1 MAIQMTDIRVRSVLQ
16 RFKLQGFSV
25 WAFLRDALQSAG
37 PDGIPTDDATLGVI
51 ADFFPMRLEQV
62 IDIIDYCD
70 TIHLFYIDVDGNLHA
85 EEPTPGPTEPT
96 SPDRPR
102 RGESE
107 DTTNTVAQAQAQA
120 QAQAAATPKPTLV
133 ACAAAPAASASVPAA
148 LDADPDAAPAQPAE
162 RTECYMDG
170 NVCRTRTVPAAAP
183 AAPEIYRHAAP
194 IDVDVPLWD
203 GSSYPSDEEAANNKA
218 LKVCYWWND
227 FAHGCAPTTRLT
239 RGLAA
244 RIRRFIA
251 ASDSAGL
258 GLYDTVVDLC
268 RDAAELS
275 KSRAAAG
282 LPPLT
287 IDVAFSDTAVDR
299 FCDSLSARQDRA
311 EADAYEA
318 NYDIPYDEN
327 APDIERPLPDDIPI
341 VRQARAELRRRR
353 LVEERAAREAQA
365 NPAAATQQG
374 QCGGD
379 GGCGG
384 CGGDD
389 CQGVDHSGEE
399 F

>member
-51 ADFFPMRLEQV
+51 ADFFPLRQEQV
-62 IDIIDYCD
+62 MEIIDYCD

-85 EEPTPGPTEPT
+85 EPPTTDPTAPT
-96 SPDRPR
+96 TPDRPR
-102 RGESE
+102 RGESG
-107 DTTNTVAQAQAQA
+107 DTTNTVAQA

-133 ACAAAPAASASVPAA
+133 ACAAAPATAASVP
-148 LDADPDAAPAQPAE
+148 AAPAQPAE

-170 NVCRTRTVPAAAP
+170 NVCRTRTVPANAP

-194 IDVDVPLWD
+194 IGVDVPLWD
-203 GSSYPSDEEAANNKA
+203 GSSYPSDEEASNNKA

-227 FAHGCAPTTRLT
+227 FAHGCAPARRLT
-239 RGLAA
+239 SGLAA
-244 RIRRFIA
+244 RIGRFIA

-268 RDAAELS
+268 RDAADLAH
-275 KSRAAAG
+275 SRAAAG

-287 IDVAFSDTAVDR
+287 IDEAFSDSAVDR
-299 FCDSLSARQDRA
+299 FCDSLSARRDRA

-327 APDIERPLPDDIPI
+327 APDIERPCPDDIPI

-353 LVEERAAREAQA
+353 LAEERAAREAKA

>member
-51 ADFFPMRLEQV
+51 ADFFPLRLEQV
-62 IDIIDYCD
+62 MEIIDYCD

-85 EEPTPGPTEPT
+85 EPPTTDPTAPT
-96 SPDRPR
+96 TPDRPR
-102 RGESE
+102 RGESG
-107 DTTNTVAQAQAQA
+107 DTTNTVAQA

-133 ACAAAPAASASVPAA
+133 ACAAAPATAASVPAG
-148 LDADPDAAPAQPAE
+148 PAQPAE

-170 NVCRTRTVPAAAP
+170 NVCRTRTVPANAP

-194 IDVDVPLWD
+194 IGVDVPLWD
-203 GSSYPSDEEAANNKA
+203 GSSYPSDEEASNNKA

-227 FAHGCAPTTRLT
+227 FAHGCAPAHRLT
-239 RGLAA
+239 SGLAA
-244 RIRRFIA
+244 RIGRFIA
-251 ASDSAGL
+251 AADSAGL

-268 RDAAELS
+268 RDAADLAH
-275 KSRAAAG
+275 SRAAAG
-282 LPPLT
+282 LQPLT
-287 IDVAFSDTAVDR
+287 IDEAFSDSAVDR
-299 FCDSLSARQDRA
+299 FCDTLSARRDRA

-327 APDIERPLPDDIPI
+327 APDIERPRPDDIPI

-353 LVEERAAREAQA
+353 LAEERAAREAQA
-365 NPAAATQQG
+365 NPAPVPQQG

-379 GGCGG
+379 SGCGG

>member
-62 IDIIDYCD
+62 MEIIDYCD

-85 EEPTPGPTEPT
+85 EEPTNDPTEPT

-268 RDAAELS
+268 RNAAELS

-287 IDVAFSDTAVDR
+287 IDVAFSDFAVDR
-299 FCDSLSARQDRA
+299 FCDSLSAHQDRA

>member
-51 ADFFPMRLEQV
+51 ADFFPLRQEQV
-62 IDIIDYCD
+62 MEIIDYCD

-85 EEPTPGPTEPT
+85 EPPTPDPTEPT
-96 SPDRPR
+96 TPDRPR
-102 RGESE
+102 RGESG
-107 DTTNTVAQAQAQA
+107 DTTNTVTQA
-120 QAQAAATPKPTLV
+120 QAQAAAAAKPTLV
-133 ACAAAPAASASVPAA
+133 ACAAAPATAASVP
-148 LDADPDAAPAQPAE
+148 AAPAQPAE

-194 IDVDVPLWD
+194 IEVDVPLWD
-203 GSSYPSDEEAANNKA
+203 GSSYPSDEEASNNKA

-227 FAHGCAPTTRLT
+227 FAHGCAPAHRLT

-244 RIRRFIA
+244 RIGRFIA
-251 ASDSAGL
+251 AADSAGL

-268 RDAAELS
+268 RDAADLAH
-275 KSRAAAG
+275 SRAAAG

-287 IDVAFSDTAVDR
+287 IDEAFSDSAVDR
-299 FCDSLSARQDRA
+299 FCDTLSARRDRA

-327 APDIERPLPDDIPI
+327 APDIERPRPDDIPI

-353 LVEERAAREAQA
+353 LAEERAAREAKV

-374 QCGGD
+374 QCVGD

-389 CQGVDHSGEE
+389 DQGVDHSGEE

>member
-51 ADFFPMRLEQV
+51 ADFFPLRLEQV
-62 IDIIDYCD
+62 QEIIDYCVAIRLFHTD
-70 TIHLFYIDVDGNLHA
+70 TNGALHA
-85 EEPTPGPTEPT
+85 DPPTTDPSAPTPT
-96 SPDRPR
+96 DRPR
-102 RGESE
+102 RGENV
-107 DTTNTVAQAQAQA
+107 DTTKTVAQA

-133 ACAAAPAASASVPAA
+133 ACAATPAASASVPAA

-170 NVCRTRTVPAAAP
+170 NVCRTRTVPAATS

-194 IDVDVPLWD
+194 IEVDVPLWD
-203 GSSYPSDEEAANNKA
+203 GSSYPSDEEASNNKA

-227 FAHGCAPTTRLT
+227 FAHGCAPARRLT

-244 RIRRFIA
+244 RIGRFIA

-268 RDAAELS
+268 RDAAELAQ
-275 KSRAAAG
+275 SRAAAG
-282 LPPLT
+282 LQPLT
-287 IDVAFSDTAVDR
+287 IDEAFSDSAVDR
-299 FCDSLSARQDRA
+299 FCDTLSVRRDRA

-327 APDIERPLPDDIPI
+327 APDIERPCPDDIPI

-353 LVEERAAREAQA
+353 LAEERAAREAQA
-365 NPAAATQQG
+365 NPAAAPQQG

-384 CGGDD
+384 CGWDD
-389 CQGVDHSGEE
+389 DQGVDHSGEE

>member
-37 PDGIPTDDATLGVI
+37 PDGIPTDDSTLGVI
-51 ADFFPMRLEQV
+51 ADFFPLRLEQV
-62 IDIIDYCD
+62 QEIIDYCD

-85 EEPTPGPTEPT
+85 EPPTTDPTAPT
-96 SPDRPR
+96 TPDRPR
-102 RGESE
+102 RGESG
-107 DTTNTVAQAQAQA
+107 DTTNTVA

-133 ACAAAPAASASVPAA
+133 ACAVAPAASASVP
-148 LDADPDAAPAQPAE
+148 AAPAQPAE

-170 NVCRTRTVPAAAP
+170 NVCRTRTVPANAP
-183 AAPEIYRHAAP
+183 AAPEIYRPAAP
-194 IDVDVPLWD
+194 IEVDVPLWD
-203 GSSYPSDEEAANNKA
+203 GSSYPSDEEASNNKA

-227 FAHGCAPTTRLT
+227 FAHGCAPARRLT

-244 RIRRFIA
+244 RIGRFIA

-268 RDAAELS
+268 RDAADLAH
-275 KSRAAAG
+275 SRAAAG
-282 LPPLT
+282 LQPLT
-287 IDVAFSDTAVDR
+287 IDEAFSDSAVDR
-299 FCDSLSARQDRA
+299 FCDTLSARRDRA

-327 APDIERPLPDDIPI
+327 APDIERPQPDDIPI

-353 LVEERAAREAQA
+353 LAEERAAREAQA
-365 NPAAATQQG
+365 NPPANPQQG

-384 CGGDD
+384 CSGDD
-389 CQGVDHSGEE
+389 CLGVDHSDEE

>member
-51 ADFFPMRLEQV
+51 ADFFPLRLEQV
-62 IDIIDYCD
+62 QEIIDYCD
-70 TIHLFYIDVDGNLHA
+70 TIHLFYIDIDGNLHA
-85 EEPTPGPTEPT
+85 EPPTDGPTEPT
-96 SPDRPR
+96 TPDRPR
-102 RGESE
+102 RGEGG
-107 DTTNTVAQAQAQA
+107 DTTNTVA

-133 ACAAAPAASASVPAA
+133 ACAAAPAASASVP
-148 LDADPDAAPAQPAE
+148 AAPAQPAE

-194 IDVDVPLWD
+194 IEVDVPLWD
-203 GSSYPSDEEAANNKA
+203 GSSYPSDEEASNNKA

-227 FAHGCAPTTRLT
+227 FAHGCAPARRLT

-244 RIRRFIA
+244 RIGRFIA

-268 RDAAELS
+268 RDAADLAH
-275 KSRAAAG
+275 SRAAAG
-282 LPPLT
+282 LQPLT
-287 IDVAFSDTAVDR
+287 IDEAFSDSAVDR
-299 FCDSLSARQDRA
+299 FCDTLSARRDRA

-327 APDIERPLPDDIPI
+327 APDIERPQPDDIPI

-353 LVEERAAREAQA
+353 LAEERAAREAKA
-365 NPAAATQQG
+365 NPAPAPQQG

-384 CGGDD
+384 CSGDD
-389 CQGVDHSGEE
+389 CLGVDHSDEE

>member
-37 PDGIPTDDATLGVI
+37 PNGIPTDDATLGVI
-51 ADFFPMRLEQV
+51 ADFFPLRQEQV
-62 IDIIDYCD
+62 MEIIDYCD

-85 EEPTPGPTEPT
+85 EEPTNAPTEPT
-96 SPDRPR
+96 TPDRPR
-102 RGESE
+102 RGESG
-107 DTTNTVAQAQAQA
+107 DTTNTVAQA

-133 ACAAAPAASASVPAA
+133 ACAAAPAASVSVPAA
-148 LDADPDAAPAQPAE
+148 PDANPDAAPAQPVE

-170 NVCRTRTVPAAAP
+170 NVCRTRTVPANAP

-194 IDVDVPLWD
+194 IGVDVPLWD
-203 GSSYPSDEEAANNKA
+203 GSSYPSDEEASNSKA
-218 LKVCYWWND
+218 LRVCYWWND
-227 FAHGCAPTTRLT
+227 FAHGCAPATRLT

-244 RIRRFIA
+244 RIGRFIA

-268 RDAAELS
+268 RDAAELAH
-275 KSRAAAG
+275 SRAAAG
-282 LPPLT
+282 LQPLT
-287 IDVAFSDTAVDR
+287 IDEAFSDSAVDH
-299 FCDSLSARQDRA
+299 FCDSLSARRDRA

-327 APDIERPLPDDIPI
+327 APDIERPRPDDIPI

-353 LVEERAAREAQA
+353 LAEERAAREAKA
-365 NPAAATQQG
+365 NPAAAPQQG

>member
-37 PDGIPTDDATLGVI
+37 PDGIPTDDPTLGVI
-51 ADFFPMRLEQV
+51 ADFFPLRLEQV
-62 IDIIDYCD
+62 QEIIDYCD

-85 EEPTPGPTEPT
+85 EPPTNDPTEPT
-96 SPDRPR
+96 TPDRPR
-102 RGESE
+102 RGESG
-107 DTTNTVAQAQAQA
+107 DSSNTVA

-133 ACAAAPAASASVPAA
+133 ACAATPAASASVPAA
-148 LDADPDAAPAQPAE
+148 PAATPAQPAAQPAG

-170 NVCRTRTVPAAAP
+170 NVCRTRTVPAASP
-183 AAPEIYRHAAP
+183 VTPEIYRHAAP

-203 GSSYPSDEEAANNKA
+203 GSSYPSDEEASNNKA

-227 FAHGCAPTTRLT
+227 FAHGCAPARRLT

-244 RIRRFIA
+244 RIGRFIA

-268 RDAAELS
+268 RDAAELAPR
-275 KSRAAAG
+275 RAAAG
-282 LPPLT
+282 LQPLT
-287 IDVAFSDTAVDR
+287 IDEAFSDSAVDR
-299 FCDSLSARQDRA
+299 FCDTLSARRDRA

-327 APDIERPLPDDIPI
+327 APDIERPRPDDIPI

-353 LVEERAAREAQA
+353 LAEERAAREAKA
-365 NPAAATQQG
+365 NPAAAPQQG

-389 CQGVDHSGEE
+389 DQGVDHSGEE

>member
-25 WAFLRDALQSAG
+25 WAFLRDALLSAG

-51 ADFFPMRLEQV
+51 ADFFPLRLEQV
-62 IDIIDYCD
+62 REIIDYCD

-85 EEPTPGPTEPT
+85 EPPTNAPTAPTPT
-96 SPDRPR
+96 DRPR
-102 RGESE
+102 RGESV
-107 DTTNTVAQAQAQA
+107 DTTKTVAQAQAA
-120 QAQAAATPKPTLV
+120 VTPKPTLV
-133 ACAAAPAASASVPAA
+133 ACAATASASASVPAA
-148 LDADPDAAPAQPAE
+148 PAAPAQPAE

-170 NVCRTRTVPAAAP
+170 NVCRTRTVPAATP

-194 IDVDVPLWD
+194 IAVDVPLWD
-203 GSSYPSDEEAANNKA
+203 GSSYPSDEEASNNKA

-227 FAHGCAPTTRLT
+227 FAHGCAPARRLT

-244 RIRRFIA
+244 RIGRFIA

-268 RDAAELS
+268 RDAAELAPR
-275 KSRAAAG
+275 RAAAG
-282 LPPLT
+282 LQPLT
-287 IDVAFSDTAVDR
+287 IDEAFSDSAVDR
-299 FCDSLSARQDRA
+299 FCDTLSARRDRA

-327 APDIERPLPDDIPI
+327 APDIERPQPDDIPI

-353 LVEERAAREAQA
+353 LAEERAAREAQA

>member
-51 ADFFPMRLEQV
+51 ADFFPLRLEQV
-62 IDIIDYCD
+62 QEIIDYCD

-85 EEPTPGPTEPT
+85 EPPTTDPTEPT
-96 SPDRPR
+96 TPDRPR
-102 RGESE
+102 RGEGG
-107 DTTNTVAQAQAQA
+107 DTTNTVA

-133 ACAAAPAASASVPAA
+133 ACAAAPAASASVP
-148 LDADPDAAPAQPAE
+148 AAPAQPAE

-194 IDVDVPLWD
+194 IEVDVPLWD
-203 GSSYPSDEEAANNKA
+203 GSSYPSDEEASNNKA

-227 FAHGCAPTTRLT
+227 FAHGCAPARRLT

-244 RIRRFIA
+244 RICRFIA

-268 RDAAELS
+268 RDAAELAPR
-275 KSRAAAG
+275 RAAAG
-282 LPPLT
+282 LQPLT
-287 IDVAFSDTAVDR
+287 IDEAFSDSAVDR
-299 FCDSLSARQDRA
+299 FCDTLSARRDRA

-327 APDIERPLPDDIPI
+327 APDIERPQPDDIPI

-353 LVEERAAREAQA
+353 LAEERAARAAQA
-365 NPAAATQQG
+365 NPAPAPQQG

-384 CGGDD
+384 CSGDD
-389 CQGVDHSGEE
+389 CLGVDHSDEE

>member
-51 ADFFPMRLEQV
+51 ADFFPLRLEQV
-62 IDIIDYCD
+62 MEIIDYCD

-85 EEPTPGPTEPT
+85 EPPTPDPTEPT
-96 SPDRPR
+96 TPDRPR
-102 RGESE
+102 RGESV
-107 DTTNTVAQAQAQA
+107 DTTKTVAQA

-133 ACAAAPAASASVPAA
+133 ACAAAAAASASAPAA
-148 LDADPDAAPAQPAE
+148 PDTAPDAAPARPAE

-194 IDVDVPLWD
+194 IAVDVPLWD
-203 GSSYPSDEEAANNKA
+203 GSSYPSDEEASNNKA

-227 FAHGCAPTTRLT
+227 FAHGCAPARRLT

-244 RIRRFIA
+244 RIGRFIA

-268 RDAAELS
+268 RDAADLAH
-275 KSRAAAG
+275 SRAAAG
-282 LPPLT
+282 LQPLT
-287 IDVAFSDTAVDR
+287 IDEAFSDSAIDR
-299 FCDSLSARQDRA
+299 FCDSLSARRDRA

-327 APDIERPLPDDIPI
+327 APDIERPQPDDIPI

-353 LVEERAAREAQA
+353 LAEERAAREAKA

>member
-37 PDGIPTDDATLGVI
+37 PDGIPTDDSTLGVI
-51 ADFFPMRLEQV
+51 ADFFPLRLEQV
-62 IDIIDYCD
+62 QEIIDYCD

-85 EEPTPGPTEPT
+85 EPPTNDPTEPT
-96 SPDRPR
+96 PTDRPR
-102 RGESE
+102 RGESV
-107 DTTNTVAQAQAQA
+107 DTTKTVT

-133 ACAAAPAASASVPAA
+133 ACAVAPAASASVP
-148 LDADPDAAPAQPAE
+148 AAPAQPAE

-170 NVCRTRTVPAAAP
+170 NVCRTRTVPAATP

-203 GSSYPSDEEAANNKA
+203 GSSYPSDEEASNNKA

-227 FAHGCAPTTRLT
+227 FAHGCAPARRLT
-239 RGLAA
+239 RDLAA
-244 RIRRFIA
+244 RIGRFIA

-268 RDAAELS
+268 RDAADLAH
-275 KSRAAAG
+275 SRAAAG
-282 LPPLT
+282 LQPLT
-287 IDVAFSDTAVDR
+287 IDEAFSDSAVDR
-299 FCDSLSARQDRA
+299 FCNTLSARRDRA

-327 APDIERPLPDDIPI
+327 APDIERPQPDDIPI

-353 LVEERAAREAQA
+353 LAEERAARAAQA
-365 NPAAATQQG
+365 NPAPAPQQG

-384 CGGDD
+384 CSGDD
-389 CQGVDHSGEE
+389 CLGVDHSDEE

>member
-37 PDGIPTDDATLGVI
+37 PDGIPTDDSTLGVI
-51 ADFFPMRLEQV
+51 ADFFPLRLEQV
-62 IDIIDYCD
+62 QEIIDYCVAIRLFHTD
-70 TIHLFYIDVDGNLHA
+70 TNGALHA
-85 EEPTPGPTEPT
+85 DPPTTDPSAPTPT
-96 SPDRPR
+96 DRPR
-102 RGESE
+102 RGENV
-107 DTTNTVAQAQAQA
+107 DTTKTVAQA

-133 ACAAAPAASASVPAA
+133 ACAATPAASASVPAA

-170 NVCRTRTVPAAAP
+170 NVCRTRTVPAATS

-194 IDVDVPLWD
+194 IEVDVPLWD
-203 GSSYPSDEEAANNKA
+203 GSSYPSDEEASNNKA

-227 FAHGCAPTTRLT
+227 FAHGCAPARRLT

-244 RIRRFIA
+244 RIGRFIA

-268 RDAAELS
+268 RDAAELAQ
-275 KSRAAAG
+275 SRAAAG
-282 LPPLT
+282 LQPLT
-287 IDVAFSDTAVDR
+287 IDEAFSDSAVDR
-299 FCDSLSARQDRA
+299 FCDTLSVRRDRA

-327 APDIERPLPDDIPI
+327 APDIERPRPDDIPI

-353 LVEERAAREAQA
+353 LAEERAAREAQA
-365 NPAAATQQG
+365 NPAAAPQQG

-384 CGGDD
+384 CGWDD
-389 CQGVDHSGEE
+389 DQGVDHSGEE

>member
-51 ADFFPMRLEQV
+51 ADFFPLRLEQV
-62 IDIIDYCD
+62 MEIIDYCD

-85 EEPTPGPTEPT
+85 EPPTTDPTAPTPT
-96 SPDRPR
+96 DRPR
-102 RGESE
+102 RGESG
-107 DTTNTVAQAQAQA
+107 DTTNTVT

-133 ACAAAPAASASVPAA
+133 ACAATPAASVSVPAA
-148 LDADPDAAPAQPAE
+148 PDAAPAQPAE

-170 NVCRTRTVPAAAP
+170 NACRTRTVPAAAP

-194 IDVDVPLWD
+194 IAVDVPLWD
-203 GSSYPSDEEAANNKA
+203 GSSYPSDEEASNNKA

-227 FAHGCAPTTRLT
+227 FAHGCAPATRLT

-244 RIRRFIA
+244 RIGRFIA

-268 RDAAELS
+268 RDAADLAQ
-275 KSRAAAG
+275 SRAAAG
-282 LPPLT
+282 LPPLS
-287 IDVAFSDTAVDR
+287 IDEAFSDSAVDR
-299 FCDSLSARQDRA
+299 FCDTLSARRDRA

-327 APDIERPLPDDIPI
+327 APDIERPQLDDIHI

-353 LVEERAAREAQA
+353 LAEERAAREAKA
-365 NPAAATQQG
+365 NPAPAPQQG

-379 GGCGG
+379 GGCGGCGG

>member
-25 WAFLRDALQSAG
+25 WAFLRYALQSAG

-51 ADFFPMRLEQV
+51 ADFFPLRQEQV
-62 IDIIDYCD
+62 QEIIDYCD
-70 TIHLFYIDVDGNLHA
+70 TIHLFYIDTNGNLHA
-85 EEPTPGPTEPT
+85 EPPTHSPSAPTPT
-96 SPDRPR
+96 DHPR
-102 RGESE
+102 RSESV
-107 DTTNTVAQAQAQA
+107 DSPKTVAQAQA
-120 QAQAAATPKPTLV
+120 AAPAKPTLV
-133 ACAAAPAASASVPAA
+133 ACAVAPAASASVP
-148 LDADPDAAPAQPAE
+148 AAPAQPAE

-170 NVCRTRTVPAAAP
+170 NVCRTRTVPSAAP

-194 IDVDVPLWD
+194 IEVDVPLWD
-203 GSSYPSDEEAANNKA
+203 GSSYPSDEEASNNKA

-227 FAHGCAPTTRLT
+227 FAHGCAPAHRLT
-239 RGLAA
+239 SGLAA
-244 RIRRFIA
+244 RIGRFIA
-251 ASDSAGL
+251 AADSAGL

-268 RDAAELS
+268 RDAADLAH
-275 KSRAAAG
+275 SRAAAG
-282 LPPLT
+282 LQPLT
-287 IDVAFSDTAVDR
+287 IDEAFSDSAVDR
-299 FCDSLSARQDRA
+299 FCDTLSARRDRA

-327 APDIERPLPDDIPI
+327 APDIERPRPDDIPI

-353 LVEERAAREAQA
+353 LAEERAAREAKA

-374 QCGGD
+374 QCVGD

-399 F
+399 L

>member
-51 ADFFPMRLEQV
+51 ADFFPLRQEQV
-62 IDIIDYCD
+62 MEIIDYCD

-85 EEPTPGPTEPT
+85 EPPTNDPTAPTPT
-96 SPDRPR
+96 DRPR
-102 RGESE
+102 RGESV
-107 DTTNTVAQAQAQA
+107 DTTNTVAQA

-133 ACAAAPAASASVPAA
+133 ACAAAAAASASVP
-148 LDADPDAAPAQPAE
+148 AAPAQPAE

-170 NVCRTRTVPAAAP
+170 NVCRTRTVPANAP

-194 IDVDVPLWD
+194 IEVDVPLWD
-203 GSSYPSDEEAANNKA
+203 GSSYPSDEEASNNKA

-227 FAHGCAPTTRLT
+227 FAHGCAPARRLT

-251 ASDSAGL
+251 AADSAGL

-268 RDAAELS
+268 RDAADLAH
-275 KSRAAAG
+275 SRAAAG
-282 LPPLT
+282 LQPLT
-287 IDVAFSDTAVDR
+287 IDEAFSDSAVDR
-299 FCDSLSARQDRA
+299 FCDSLSARRDRA

-327 APDIERPLPDDIPI
+327 APDIERPCPDDIPI

-353 LVEERAAREAQA
+353 LAEERAAREAKA
-365 NPAAATQQG
+365 NPAAAPQQG

>member
-51 ADFFPMRLEQV
+51 ADFFPLRLEQV
-62 IDIIDYCD
+62 QEIIDYCD

-85 EEPTPGPTEPT
+85 EPPTDVPTAPT
-96 SPDRPR
+96 TPDRPR
-102 RGESE
+102 RGESG
-107 DTTNTVAQAQAQA
+107 DTTNTVAQA

-133 ACAAAPAASASVPAA
+133 ACAAAPAASASVP
-148 LDADPDAAPAQPAE
+148 AAPAQPAE

-194 IDVDVPLWD
+194 IEVDVPLWD
-203 GSSYPSDEEAANNKA
+203 GSSYPSDEEASNNKA

-227 FAHGCAPTTRLT
+227 FAHGCAPARRLT

-244 RIRRFIA
+244 RICRFIA

-268 RDAAELS
+268 RDAAELAPR
-275 KSRAAAG
+275 RAAAG
-282 LPPLT
+282 LQPLT
-287 IDVAFSDTAVDR
+287 IDEAFSDSAVDR
-299 FCDSLSARQDRA
+299 FCDSLSARRDRA

-327 APDIERPLPDDIPI
+327 APDIERPQPDDIPI

-353 LVEERAAREAQA
+353 LAEERAAREAQA
-365 NPAAATQQG
+365 NPAPAPQQG

-379 GGCGG
+379 
-384 CGGDD
+384 D
-389 CQGVDHSGEE
+389 CLGVDHSDEE

>member
-37 PDGIPTDDATLGVI
+37 PDGIPTDDSTLGVI
-51 ADFFPMRLEQV
+51 ADFFPLRLEQV
-62 IDIIDYCD
+62 QEIIDYCD
-70 TIHLFYIDVDGNLHA
+70 TIHLFYIDIDGNLHA
-85 EEPTPGPTEPT
+85 EPPATDPTEPT
-96 SPDRPR
+96 TPDRPR
-102 RGESE
+102 RGEGG
-107 DTTNTVAQAQAQA
+107 DTTNTVA

-133 ACAAAPAASASVPAA
+133 ACAATPAASASVPAA
-148 LDADPDAAPAQPAE
+148 PAATPAQPAAQPAE

-194 IDVDVPLWD
+194 IEVDVPLWD
-203 GSSYPSDEEAANNKA
+203 GSSYPSDEEASNNKA

-227 FAHGCAPTTRLT
+227 FAHGCAPARRLT

-244 RIRRFIA
+244 RIGRFIA

-268 RDAAELS
+268 RDAADLAH
-275 KSRAAAG
+275 SRAAAG
-282 LPPLT
+282 LQPLT
-287 IDVAFSDTAVDR
+287 IDEAFSDSAVDR
-299 FCDSLSARQDRA
+299 FCDTLSARRNRA

-327 APDIERPLPDDIPI
+327 APDIERPQPDDIPI

-353 LVEERAAREAQA
+353 LAEERAARAAQA
-365 NPAAATQQG
+365 NPAPAPQQG

-384 CGGDD
+384 CSGDD
-389 CQGVDHSGEE
+389 CLGVDHSDEE

>member
-51 ADFFPMRLEQV
+51 ADFFPLRLEQV
-62 IDIIDYCD
+62 QEIIDYCD

-85 EEPTPGPTEPT
+85 EEPSPEPTEPT
-96 SPDRPR
+96 TPDRPR
-102 RGESE
+102 RGESV
-107 DTTNTVAQAQAQA
+107 DTTKTVAQA

-133 ACAAAPAASASVPAA
+133 ACAVAPAASASVP
-148 LDADPDAAPAQPAE
+148 AAPAQPAE

-170 NVCRTRTVPAAAP
+170 NVCRTRTVPANAP

-194 IDVDVPLWD
+194 IAVDVPLWD
-203 GSSYPSDEEAANNKA
+203 GSSYPSDEEASNNKA

-227 FAHGCAPTTRLT
+227 FAHGCAPARRLT

-244 RIRRFIA
+244 RIGRFIA

-268 RDAAELS
+268 RDAAELAQ
-275 KSRAAAG
+275 SRAAAG
-282 LPPLT
+282 LQPLT
-287 IDVAFSDTAVDR
+287 IDEAFSDSAVDR
-299 FCDSLSARQDRA
+299 FCDSLSARRDRA

-327 APDIERPLPDDIPI
+327 APDIERPQPDDIPI
-341 VRQARAELRRRR
+341 VRSARAELRRRR
-353 LVEERAAREAQA
+353 FAEERAAREAQA
-365 NPAAATQQG
+365 NPAAAPQQG

-384 CGGDD
+384 YSGDD
-389 CQGVDHSGEE
+389 DQGVDHSGEE

>member
-51 ADFFPMRLEQV
+51 ADFFPLRLEQV
-62 IDIIDYCD
+62 QEIIDYCD

-85 EEPTPGPTEPT
+85 EPPTDNPTEPT
-96 SPDRPR
+96 TPGRPR
-102 RGESE
+102 RGESV
-107 DTTNTVAQAQAQA
+107 DTTKTVA

-133 ACAAAPAASASVPAA
+133 ACVATPAASVSVPAA
-148 LDADPDAAPAQPAE
+148 PDAAPAQPAE

-170 NVCRTRTVPAAAP
+170 NVCRTRTVPANAP

-194 IDVDVPLWD
+194 IEVDVPLWD
-203 GSSYPSDEEAANNKA
+203 GSSYPSDEEASNNKA

-227 FAHGCAPTTRLT
+227 FAHGCAPARRLT

-244 RIRRFIA
+244 RIGRFIA
-251 ASDSAGL
+251 AADSAGL

-268 RDAAELS
+268 RDAADLAH
-275 KSRAAAG
+275 SRAAAG
-282 LPPLT
+282 LQPLT
-287 IDVAFSDTAVDR
+287 IDEAFSDSAVDR
-299 FCDSLSARQDRA
+299 FCDSLSARRDRA

-327 APDIERPLPDDIPI
+327 APDIERPCPDDIPI
-341 VRQARAELRRRR
+341 VRSARAELRRRR
-353 LVEERAAREAQA
+353 LAEERAAREAKA

-374 QCGGD
+374 QCVGD

-384 CGGDD
+384 CGGGD

>member
-62 IDIIDYCD
+62 MEIIDYCD
-70 TIHLFYIDVDGNLHA
+70 TIHLFYIDIDGNLHA
-85 EEPTPGPTEPT
+85 EPPTDDPTEPIT
-96 SPDRPR
+96 PDRPR
-102 RGESE
+102 RGESV
-107 DTTNTVAQAQAQA
+107 DTTKTVA

-133 ACAAAPAASASVPAA
+133 ACAAAPAASVSVPAA
-148 LDADPDAAPAQPAE
+148 PDTAPAAAPAQPAE

-170 NVCRTRTVPAAAP
+170 NVCRTRTVPANAP

-203 GSSYPSDEEAANNKA
+203 GSSYPSDEEASNNKA

-244 RIRRFIA
+244 RLGRFIA

-268 RDAAELS
+268 RDAAELAPR
-275 KSRAAAG
+275 RAAAG

-287 IDVAFSDTAVDR
+287 IDEAFSDSAVDR
-299 FCDSLSARQDRA
+299 FCDSLSARRDRA

-341 VRQARAELRRRR
+341 VRSARTELRRRR
-353 LVEERAAREAQA
+353 LAEERAAREAKA
-365 NPAAATQQG
+365 NPAAAPQQG

-379 GGCGG
+379 GG